1 MPQKIINRYHFSVE
15 WGGNRTEFLE
25 VSGLDMNI
33 EIISVRDGSSK
44 LDSEQKAPGLLKFSD
59 VTLKRAIVKGDND
72 FFNWIRTKSFG
83 TVERRNVIIKLLDEQ
98 HVPFIIWKLQNCF
111 PSKYIGPVLISD
123 DSQVATETLVLT
135 HEGISIENL
144 K

>member
-1 MPQKIINRYHFSVE
+1 MPPKIINRYHFSVE

-33 EIISVRDGSSK
+33 DVVSVRDGSSK
-44 LDSEQKAPGLLKFSD
+44 LDSEQKAPGLLRFSD

-83 TVERRNVIIKLLDEQ
+83 TVERRDVVIKLLDDQ
-98 HVPFIIWKLQNCF
+98 HNPFIIWKLRNCF

>member
-1 MPQKIINRYHFSVE
+1 MPPKIINRYHFSVE

-33 EIISVRDGSSK
+33 DVVSVRDGSSK
-44 LDSEQKAPGLLKFSD
+44 LDSEQKAPGLLRFSD
-59 VTLKRAIVKGDND
+59 VILKRAIVKGDND

-83 TVERRNVIIKLLDEQ
+83 TVERRDVVIKLLDDQ
-98 HVPFIIWKLQNCF
+98 HNPFIIWKLRNCF

>member
-1 MPQKIINRYHFSVE
+1 MPPKIINRYHFSVE

-33 EIISVRDGSSK
+33 DVVSVRDGSSK
-44 LDSEQKAPGLLKFSD
+44 LDSEQKAPGLLRFSD
-59 VTLKRAIVKGDND
+59 VILKRAIVKGDND

-83 TVERRNVIIKLLDEQ
+83 TVERRDVVIKLLDDQ
-98 HVPFIIWKLQNCF
+98 HNPFIIWKLRNCF
-111 PSKYIGPVLISD
+111 PSRYIGPVLISD

>member
-1 MPQKIINRYHFSVE
+1 MPQKIINRYHFSVD

-33 EIISVRDGSSK
+33 DVISVRDGSSK
-44 LDSEQKAPGLLKFSD
+44 LDSEQKAPGLLRFSD

-72 FFNWIRTKSFG
+72 FFNWIRTKTFG
-83 TVERRNVIIKLLDEQ
+83 SVERRDVVIKLLDET
-98 HVPFIIWKLQNCF
+98 HTPFIIWKLRNCF
-111 PSKYIGPVLISD
+111 PSKYIGPVLVSN
-123 DSQVATETLVLT
+123 DSQVATESLVLT
-135 HEGISIENL
+135 HEGISVENL

>member
-1 MPQKIINRYHFSVE
+1 MPQKIINRYHFTVE
-15 WGGNRTEFLE
+15 WGGNRTDFLE
-25 VSGLDMNI
+25 ISGLDMNI
-33 EIISVRDGSSK
+33 DVVSIRDGNSK

-72 FFNWIRTKSFG
+72 FFNWIKTKYFG
-83 TVERRNVIIKLLDEQ
+83 TVERRNVVIKLLDDQ
-98 HVPFIIWKLQNCF
+98 HNPLIIWKLQNCF
-111 PSKYIGPVLISD
+111 PSKYIGPVLISN

-135 HEGISIENL
+135 HEGISIENI